1 MYSASHALSL
11 PCTRAICYML
21 ENASSVVCSYYLLP
35 LFFLGGGKLK
45 KHLLE
50 EKEESLSLL
59 RSKLEEKYS
68 DSMRAAKQQ
77 WLKEKGEQVEKEV
90 ALAKAHWEKEEK
102 KVWSFYLGISNE
114 SNFLRR
120 RTCKSSVHTYSLC
133 FCHLRWV
140 LRVCCFRRF

>member
-1 MYSASHALSL
+1 MHSHCLVPEQFGNL
-11 PCTRAICYML
+11 LYVGECFICG
-21 ENASSVVCSYYLLP
+21 VFLLFIATFF
-35 LFFLGGGKLK
+35 FFLAKLK

-77 WLKEKGEQVEKEV
+77 WLKEKREQVEKEV

-114 SNFLRR
+114 ATNLF
-120 RTCKSSVHTYSLC
+120 
-133 FCHLRWV
+133 
-140 LRVCCFRRF
+140 